1 MIASDV
7 PVGIG
12 LSMDAT
18 IFILFRFV
26 TRLYLEL
33 ASVAEEVPP
42 PEETT
47 SGSGAPETMSLVTG
61 FTSIA
66 SCCVAEAF

>member
-7 PVGIG
+7 PEGMG

-18 IFILFRFV
+18 IFMLFRFV

-33 ASVAEEVPP
+33 ASVAEEIPQ

-47 SGSGAPETMSLVTG
+47 SRSGAPQTMSLETG
-61 FTSIA
+61 VTSIA
-66 SCCVAEAF
+66 SSCVAEAF